1 VTISKEFWVP
11 TAAQLSAL
19 ENEPNNVRRG
29 YMERRMMAEWAE
41 EQSKIN
47 VIIKAT
53 NNTIK
58 KQRDEITVKGNES
71 TRKNMIT
78 KLMGQVMADM
88 TSESRCMVMKWV
100 RNEKK
105 DAKCIES

>member
-1 VTISKEFWVP
+1 VP

-58 KQRDEITVKGNES
+58 KQRDEIIVKGNES
-71 TRKNMIT
+71 TRKNTIT
-78 KLMGQVMADM
+78 KLMG
-88 TSESRCMVMKWV
+88 
-100 RNEKK
+100 
-105 DAKCIES
+105 